1 MAAEREMVT
10 MSGIVVGI
18 DGSHNASHALEWAM
32 TEAGVRHADLTV
44 ITVNSVI
51 AGYWSGRPITFP
63 GDDERVAEARK
74 LAEASVAKIAAD
86 LGDHQPESVHVV
98 AKNGFPAQALI
109 DASEDCD
116 LLVVGSRGGGGFG
129 ALAVGS
135 ITNQVVHHAKCP
147 VVVVPS
153 DR

>member
-1 MAAEREMVT
+1 

-32 TEAGVRHADLTV
+32 TEAGMRNAELTV

-51 AGYWSGRPITFP
+51 AGYWSGRPVTMP
-63 GDDERVAEARK
+63 GDDERVTEASE
-74 LAEASVAKIAAD
+74 LAETAVAKIAAD
-86 LGDHQPESVHVV
+86 LGDRQPASVRVV
-98 AKNGFPAQALI
+98 AKNGFPAQTLI
-109 DASEDCD
+109 EASADCD

-147 VVVVPS
+147 VVVVPAG
-153 DR
+153 R

>member
-1 MAAEREMVT
+1 

-32 TEAGVRHADLTV
+32 TEAGVRHTDLTV

-51 AGYWSGRPITFP
+51 AGYWSGQPVTLP
-63 GDDERVAEARK
+63 GDDDRVAEARK
-74 LAEASVAKIAAD
+74 SAEAAVAEIAAD
-86 LGDHQPESVHVV
+86 LGDRQPASVQVI
-98 AKNGFPAQALI
+98 AENGFPAQTLI

-116 LLVVGSRGGGGFG
+116 LLVVGSRGGGGFA

-135 ITNQVVHHAKCP
+135 ITNQVMHHAKCP
-147 VVVVPS
+147 IVVVPS
-153 DR
+153 GR

>member
-1 MAAEREMVT
+1 

-32 TEAGVRHADLTV
+32 TEAGMRHGDLTV
-44 ITVNSVI
+44 IAVNPVI
-51 AGYWSGRPITFP
+51 AGYWSGRPVTMP
-63 GDDERVAEARK
+63 GDDERVTEARE
-74 LAEASVAKIAAD
+74 LAETAVAKIAAD
-86 LGDHQPESVHVV
+86 LGDRQPASVRVV
-98 AKNGFPAQALI
+98 AKNGFPAEALI
-109 DASEDCD
+109 ESSQGCD

-147 VVVVPS
+147 VVVVPAG
-153 DR
+153 R

>member
-1 MAAEREMVT
+1 

-32 TEAGVRHADLTV
+32 AEAGMRNAELTV

-51 AGYWSGRPITFP
+51 AGYWSRQPITMP
-63 GDDERVAEARK
+63 GDDQKVAEARE
-74 LAEASVAKIAAD
+74 LSETAVAKIAAD
-86 LGDHQPESVHVV
+86 LGDRQPASVRVV
-98 AKNGFPAQALI
+98 AKNGYPAQTLI
-109 DASEDCD
+109 EASEGCD

-129 ALAVGS
+129 PLAVGS

-147 VVVVPS
+147 VVVVPAG
-153 DR
+153 R

>member
-1 MAAEREMVT
+1 

-32 TEAGVRHADLTV
+32 AEAGMRHADLTV
-44 ITVNSVI
+44 ITVNSVM
-51 AGYWSGRPITFP
+51 AGYWTARPVAMP
-63 GDDERVAEARK
+63 GDDERVAEARE
-74 LAEASVAKIAAD
+74 LAETAVAKIAAD
-86 LGDHQPESVHVV
+86 LSDERQPASVQVV
-98 AKNGFPAQALI
+98 AKNGFPAQTLI

-116 LLVVGSRGGGGFG
+116 LLVVGSRGGGGFA

-147 VVVVPS
+147 VVVVPAG
-153 DR
+153 R

>member
-1 MAAEREMVT
+1 

-32 TEAGVRHADLTV
+32 TEAGMRKAELTV

-51 AGYWSGRPITFP
+51 AGYWSRRPIPMP
-63 GDDERVAEARK
+63 GDDQKVAEARE
-74 LAEASVAKIAAD
+74 LAETAVAKIAVD
-86 LGDHQPESVHVV
+86 LGDRQPASVRVV

-135 ITNQVVHHAKCP
+135 ITDQVVHHAKCP
-147 VVVVPS
+147 VVVVPAG
-153 DR
+153 R

>member
-1 MAAEREMVT
+1 

-32 TEAGVRHADLTV
+32 TEAGMRHADLTV

-51 AGYWSGRPITFP
+51 AGYWSGRPVTMP
-63 GDDERVAEARK
+63 GDDERVTEARE
-74 LAEASVAKIAAD
+74 LAEKAVAKIAAD
-86 LGDHQPESVHVV
+86 LGDRQPASVHVV

-109 DASEDCD
+109 DASEDSD

-129 ALAVGS
+129 ALSVGS

-147 VVVVPS
+147 VVVVPAG
-153 DR
+153 R

>member
-1 MAAEREMVT
+1 

-32 TEAGVRHADLTV
+32 TEAGVRHAELTV

-51 AGYWSGRPITFP
+51 AGYWSGRPVTMP
-63 GDDERVAEARK
+63 GDDQRAAEAHE
-74 LAEASVAKIAAD
+74 LAETAVAKIAAD
-86 LGDHQPESVHVV
+86 LGDRQPASVRVV
-98 AKNGFPAQALI
+98 AMNGFPAQALI
-109 DASEDCD
+109 EASEDSD

-135 ITNQVVHHAKCP
+135 ITSQVVHHAKCP
-147 VVVVPS
+147 IVVVPAG
-153 DR
+153 R

>member
-1 MAAEREMVT
+1 

-32 TEAGVRHADLTV
+32 AEAGMRHTELTV

-51 AGYWSGRPITFP
+51 AGYWSGQPATMP
-63 GDDERVAEARK
+63 GDDERVAEARE
-74 LAEASVAKIAAD
+74 LAEKAVAKIAAD
-86 LGDHQPESVHVV
+86 LGDRRPASVHVV

-109 DASEDCD
+109 DASKNSD

-135 ITNQVVHHAKCP
+135 ITNQVMHHATCP
-147 VVVVPS
+147 IVVVPAG
-153 DR
+153 R